1 MVKCSKV
8 NRGSPNQPG
17 LLKTASTGPVPDDD
31 QVAIYTIAR
40 MFTTMNSSS
49 KVVPVH
55 SEKDERT
62 QAHDSITQYLEQFHA
77 DFDPVYNML
86 MDYQCVCMEVETKF
100 NILNNRLSIQ
110 GEHNP
115 IESIKSRVKELDS
128 IIRKLEKLDLPI
140 TIESVEKNLKDVAG
154 VRVICSF
161 IDDIYRIEKYFLA
174 QEDVTLVTRKDYI
187 ENPKPSG
194 YRSLHLIVKTPI
206 YTENGKKDMFVE
218 VQMRTIAMD
227 FWASLEHKLR
237 YKKNLNPQTAEQL
250 AKELE
255 MCAEESARLD
265 EKMLQ
270 IRNHIVADGAAADL

>member
-1 MVKCSKV
+1 MIV
-8 NRGSPNQPG
+8 NDTKSN
-17 LLKTASTGPVPDDD
+17 
-31 QVAIYTIAR
+31 TILSHR
-40 MFTTMNSSS
+40 
-49 KVVPVH
+49 
-55 SEKDERT
+55 DEIKQT
-62 QAHDSITQYLEQFHA
+62 IDGMSIGQYLKQLHA

-86 MDYQCVCMEVETKF
+86 MNYQCAAMEVETKF

-110 GEHNP
+110 GDHNP

-128 IIRKLEKLDLPI
+128 IILKLEKNHWPI
-140 TIESVEKNLKDVAG
+140 TIESVEENLQDVAG
-154 VRVICSF
+154 VRVVCSF
-161 IDDIYRIEKYFLA
+161 VDDIYRIEECFLA
-174 QEDVTLVTRKDYI
+174 QEDVTLVKRKDYI
-187 ENPKPSG
+187 KNPKPSG

-237 YKKNLNPQTAEQL
+237 YKKNLNPQTAAQL

-255 MCAEESARLD
+255 ACAEESARLD

-270 IRNHIVADGAAADL
+270 IRNRISEDA

>member
-1 MVKCSKV
+1 
-8 NRGSPNQPG
+8 
-17 LLKTASTGPVPDDD
+17 
-31 QVAIYTIAR
+31 
-40 MFTTMNSSS
+40 MFNPQEQNELMQADNSMS
-49 KVVPVH
+49 V
-55 SEKDERT
+55 DE
-62 QAHDSITQYLEQFHA
+62 YLAQLHM
-77 DFDPVYNML
+77 DYDPVYSLL
-86 MDYQCVCMEVETKF
+86 MNYQCAVMEVETKF

-115 IESIKSRVKELDS
+115 IESIKSRVKSLDS
-128 IIRKLEKLDLPI
+128 IIRKLEKLGLPI
-140 TIESVEKNLKDVAG
+140 TLESVEENLQDVAG

-161 IDDIYRIEKYFLA
+161 IDDIYRIEKCFLA
-174 QEDVTLVTRKDYI
+174 QEDVTLVKRKDYI
-187 ENPKPSG
+187 QHPKPSG

-237 YKKNLNPQTAEQL
+237 YKKNLHPKTAEVL

-255 MCAEESARLD
+255 ECAELSAKLD

-270 IRNHIVADGAAADL
+270 IRDRIAEDGTASADA

>member
-1 MVKCSKV
+1 MISNNTK
-8 NRGSPNQPG
+8 
-17 LLKTASTGPVPDDD
+17 DDATLPM
-31 QVAIYTIAR
+31 QNE
-40 MFTTMNSSS
+40 TTQT
-49 KVVPVH
+49 V
-55 SEKDERT
+55 E
-62 QAHDSITQYLEQFHA
+62 QYLEQLHA
-77 DFDPVYNML
+77 DFDPVYGML
-86 MDYQCVCMEVETKF
+86 MNYQCAVMEVETKF

-115 IESIKSRVKELDS
+115 IESIKSRVKDLDS
-128 IIRKLEKLDLPI
+128 IIRKLEKLNLPI
-140 TIESVEKNLKDVAG
+140 TIESVEENLKDVAG

-161 IDDIYRIEKYFLA
+161 VDDIYRIEGCFLA

-187 ENPKPSG
+187 KNPKPSG
-194 YRSLHLIVKTPI
+194 YRSLHLIVKTPV
-206 YTENGKKDMFVE
+206 YTENGKTDMFVE

-255 MCAEESARLD
+255 ACAEESAKLD

-270 IRNHIVADGAAADL
+270 IRNLISEDAEAAAGRS

>member
-1 MVKCSKV
+1 MIV
-8 NRGSPNQPG
+8 NDIHSQQNENKQ
-17 LLKTASTGPVPDDD
+17 
-31 QVAIYTIAR
+31 TIDG
-40 MFTTMNSSS
+40 MNI
-49 KVVPVH
+49 
-55 SEKDERT
+55 E
-62 QAHDSITQYLEQFHA
+62 QYLKQLHA

-86 MDYQCVCMEVETKF
+86 MNYQCAVMEVETKF

-115 IESIKSRVKELDS
+115 IESIKSRVKALDS
-128 IIRKLEKLDLPI
+128 IILKLEKNQLPI
-140 TIESVEKNLKDVAG
+140 TIESVEENLQDVAG
-154 VRVICSF
+154 VRVVCSF
-161 IDDIYRIEKYFLA
+161 VDDIYRIEECFLA
-174 QEDVTLVTRKDYI
+174 QEDITLIKRKDYI
-187 ENPKPSG
+187 KNPKPSG

-237 YKKNLNPQTAEQL
+237 YKKNLNPQTAIEL

-255 MCAEESARLD
+255 ACAEESARLD

-270 IRNHIVADGAAADL
+270 IRNRISEDA